1 VIAGGET
8 ESVHLVLIAQAR
20 IERTAE
26 RRAHAGLHRLHG
38 DWAQPRKLPAD
49 RAGSRLHLVV
59 ADDELDQAQAEG
71 LLRVNGIAREW
82 EPHRLTVSDAPMAAG
97 DGLHA
102 PLGELDPRTLVFDVV
117 VKSEPTPSCAMRGV
131 RLRDAGRLRHGGGP
145 IRPVLE
151 SSRLRRRLRAVP

>member
-117 VKSEPTPSCAMRGV
+117 VKSEPTPFMRHA
-131 RLRDAGRLRHGGGP
+131 R
-145 IRPVLE
+145 
-151 SSRLRRRLRAVP
+151 SSAARRWAATP

>member
-1 VIAGGET
+1 MIAGGET

-82 EPHRLTVSDAPMAAG
+82 EPHRLTVSDAPWEWRPATGCM
-97 DGLHA
+97 
-102 PLGELDPRTLVFDVV
+102 PRSV
-117 VKSEPTPSCAMRGV
+117 SWIRGPS
-131 RLRDAGRLRHGGGP
+131 
-145 IRPVLE
+145 
-151 SSRLRRRLRAVP
+151 SSMSS